1 MKVPKKPKNRS
12 RLPFYWWRR
21 FPVKKKLK
29 PSARLI
35 DKIKN
40 GDFEYPQFFKE
51 AEYEMYWMQEELDA
65 FIENY
70 KGSGNPK
77 TDSLYIDIE
86 KRYNKR
92 RNKLFEDGIT
102 TENANLQK
110 LIEELCIRFKLDKY
124 TVIDIMTS
132 CTGNTE
138 KLYLECKKVA
148 RKNFF
153 SYINES

>member
-1 MKVPKKPKNRS
+1 
-12 RLPFYWWRR
+12 
-21 FPVKKKLK
+21 
-29 PSARLI
+29 
-35 DKIKN
+35 
-40 GDFEYPQFFKE
+40 
-51 AEYEMYWMQEELDA
+51 A